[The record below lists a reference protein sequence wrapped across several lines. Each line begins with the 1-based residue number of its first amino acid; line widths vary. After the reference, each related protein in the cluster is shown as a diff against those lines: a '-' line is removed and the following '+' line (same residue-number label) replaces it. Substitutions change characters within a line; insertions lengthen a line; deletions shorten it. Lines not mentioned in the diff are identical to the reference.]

1 MARNLVS
8 LEERF
13 NGIFKVFIKFG
24 TIQSTLIALLCWVI
38 VILGSWIHDFHQ
50 PPDFYLSNKRNIF
63 NVLFAKWCLGWTLA
77 FLTPYMVLTYWVK
90 SNRNL
95 KVVCKHVLR
104 LLVAVGIWFVVTF
117 VLDWIEHLTGECEGS
132 DFYSRKHEC
141 IREGLVWNGI
151 DISGHSFLLPY
162 CTLII
167 SEEIQVVR
175 FWTNENIRAN
185 KKLSPNENGITLT
198 HERIRS
204 NEKFHSELKQK
215 YVSVRYLCNVLYI
228 VCCLLM
234 ALWVMLLAF
243 TSIYFHTVNSKVL
256 GIILGLLAWLQTYQA
271 HFLSKYFPGSA
282 TGF

>member
-13 NGIFKVFIKFG
+13 NRIFKVFIRFG
-24 TIQSTLIALLCWVI
+24 TIQSTRIALLCWVI
-38 VILGSWIHDFHQ
+38 VILGSWIHDFHR
-50 PPDFYLSNKRNIF
+50 PPDFYLSNRRNIP

-104 LLVAVGIWFVVTF
+104 LLVGAGVWFVVTF

-141 IREGLVWNGI
+141 IREGLVWNGT
-151 DISGHSFLLPY
+151 DISGHSFLLAY
-162 CTLII
+162 CALII
-167 SEEIQVVR
+167 SEEIQVIS
-175 FWTNENIRAN
+175 FWTNENAN
-185 KKLSPNENGITLT
+185 KKIS

-204 NEKFHSELKQK
+204 NKKFHSELKQK
-215 YVSVRYLCNVLYI
+215 YVSACYLCNVLYI
-228 VCCLLM
+228 ICCLLM
-234 ALWVMLLAF
+234 ALWVTLLAF
-243 TSIYFHTVNSKVL
+243 TSVYFHTVNSKVL

-271 HFLSKYFPGSA
+271 YFLSKYFPGFA
-282 TGF
+282 TGFQLLI